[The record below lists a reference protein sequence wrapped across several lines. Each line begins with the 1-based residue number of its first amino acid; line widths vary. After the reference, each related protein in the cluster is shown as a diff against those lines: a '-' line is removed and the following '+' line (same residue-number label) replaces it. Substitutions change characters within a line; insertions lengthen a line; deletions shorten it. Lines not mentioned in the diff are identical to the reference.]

1 MKNLEGF
8 TKGVNLGGWLSQ
20 CGENYNETHYS
31 SFITEMDIKR
41 ISDWGLDHLR
51 LPVDYNVVM
60 NEDGTFIDAGFK
72 HIDDCIMWCRKYDL
86 KMVLDLHKAQGY
98 VFDNPE
104 YCAFFEDA
112 TLQKHFLDLW
122 LEFTRRYGKEEI
134 VIFELLNEV
143 TEARFAEPWNEISTR
158 VIKAIHAVEPEKV
171 VMIGGIYN
179 SSIYGLTLLPK
190 PVDKRVVYTFH
201 CYDPMIFTHQ
211 GAGWVSAF
219 TPDYRIKYREDL
231 KHLQSESHRLF
242 GTDFDAQFEGQK
254 DGIVSSDFF
263 RHDFIPVKEIA
274 DKWNVELYCGEYG
287 VIDEADRESALEWYK
302 DIHEVLVEMN
312 IPRAAWSYKE
322 MNFDIGNPI
331 NSALVQYL

>member
-20 CGENYNETHYS
+20 CGSNYNEKHYS
-31 SFITEMDIKR
+31 TFITEKDVKR
-41 ISDWGLDHLR
+41 ISEWGLDHLR
-51 LPVDYNVVM
+51 LPVDYNVVQTD
-60 NEDGTFIDAGFK
+60 DGKFIEEGFK
-72 HIDDCIMWCRKYDL
+72 HIDDCIKWCRKYDL
-86 KMVLDLHKAQGY
+86 KMVLDLHKANGY

-104 YCAFFEDA
+104 YCMFFESED
-112 TLQKHFLDLW
+112 LQSLFLNLW

-134 VIFELLNEV
+134 VVFELLNEV
-143 TEARFAEPWNEISTR
+143 TEARFANPWNEISTK
-158 VIKAIHAVEPEKV
+158 VIKAIHDIEPEKV

-211 GAGWVSAF
+211 GAGWISGF
-219 TPDYRIKYREDL
+219 TPEYRLKYRLDL
-231 KHLQSESHRLF
+231 KTMKNESNKVF
-242 GTDFDAQFEGQK
+242 GSDFDAHFENQA
-254 DGIVSSDFF
+254 DGLITSDFF
-263 RHDFIPVKEIA
+263 RHDFISVKDVAE
-274 DKWNVELYCGEYG
+274 KWNVEMYCGEYG
-287 VIDEADRESALEWYK
+287 VIDEADRESAVEWYK

-322 MNFDIGNPI
+322 MNFDLGNPI
-331 NSALVQYL
+331 NSMLIQYL